1 MQLAGIHDMQ
11 LACMHDASLADRY
24 HSNLFQALSRD
35 SGEDMKECG
44 RGQSERHEKSWGGG
58 GRKKEKGRALP
69 LPSFLPIF
77 LFLFFV
83 VLFCFIFFHVRAF
96 SIQRT
101 LLSRSLEHT
110 KAEEGLP
117 TSDFRSRGVANLTH
131 GTHVRTW
138 KSRAQ
143 KRYKMNN

>member
-1 MQLAGIHDMQ
+1 
-11 LACMHDASLADRY
+11 
-24 HSNLFQALSRD
+24 
-35 SGEDMKECG
+35 MKG
-44 RGQSERHEKSWGGG
+44 TQKVGGG
-58 GRKKEKGRALP
+58 GRKKEKGRALA

-77 LFLFFV
+77 FV
-83 VLFCFIFFHVRAF
+83 VVVFVLFCFIFFHVRAF

-131 GTHVRTW
+131 GTHVRT
-138 KSRAQ
+138 
-143 KRYKMNN
+143 

>member
-58 GRKKEKGRALP
+58 GQEKGKRKG
-69 LPSFLPIF
+69 PSSP
-77 LFLFFV
+77 
-83 VLFCFIFFHVRAF
+83 
-96 SIQRT
+96 
-101 LLSRSLEHT
+101 
-110 KAEEGLP
+110 
-117 TSDFRSRGVANLTH
+117 
-131 GTHVRTW
+131 
-138 KSRAQ
+138 
-143 KRYKMNN
+143 